1 MPLTSDESSVQSN
14 EVPANQTEENKSAV
28 VWVPDEFH
36 ERLRIREFDDV
47 NDVKSF
53 YAQNYHVLSG
63 SFGVLK
69 FMYSVLLTKV

>member
-1 MPLTSDESSVQSN
+1 MPLTSDVSSLQSN
-14 EVPANQTEENKSAV
+14 EVPANQPGEIKSAV

-36 ERLRIREFDDV
+36 ERLRIRIFDDI

-53 YAQNYHVLSG
+53 YAENYHVLSG
-63 SFGVLK
+63 SFGMLK